1 MVRGASAAGR
11 QLRQRPFPYLGVGFH
26 RPGLISD
33 GTRALPEPF
42 NRVRISVT
50 APSERAFSFG
60 SVRGDSLSFVMI
72 ARRACRYIEKAS
84 TVCRRRFRLASSRRC
99 CFQQSRKKARRLSR
113 RAASSWSR
121 GQDLNLRPPGYEPGE
136 LPDCSTPQCLD
147 APSAQ
152 VEILCA
158 SHLPCKKILLRQ
170 IFSISADGHLRR
182 RDAGRKNPAD
192 GILTP
197 SPCARDR

>member
-11 QLRQRPFPYLGVGFH
+11 QLRQRPFPYLGVGLH

-72 ARRACRYIEKAS
+72 ARAEH
-84 TVCRRRFRLASSRRC
+84 
-99 CFQQSRKKARRLSR
+99 
-113 RAASSWSR
+113 AATSKR
-121 GQDLNLRPPGYEPGE
+121 LRPFAVAAFA
-136 LPDCSTPQCLD
+136 LHRAD
-147 APSAQ
+147 AA
-152 VEILCA
+152 A
-158 SHLPCKKILLRQ
+158 FNNRAKKPV
-170 IFSISADGHLRR
+170 G
-182 RDAGRKNPAD
+182 
-192 GILTP
+192 
-197 SPCARDR
+197 